1 MESSAREH
9 RLFKIGVVTRVTGVP
24 VATLRVWEKRYGFP
38 KSARTAGGHRLYSER
53 DIELIRWVKSQLDM
67 GMKTSQAMRTLER
80 LEQGDGLSAIVPTPA
95 PTTVEAQ
102 PQGSLD
108 THVRHLLDTLTA
120 NDLEG
125 ADRLLGEMLAFYSPE
140 QIVLGVILPV
150 LSGIG
155 TEWAEGRIGVAT
167 EHLASAFLRQRLLMW
182 LVTGPTPRQV
192 RPVVMACAPGEW
204 HDGSLL
210 MLAVLLRRRGWPVL
224 YLGQSVPLG
233 DLAAFVRQVEP
244 SAVVLVAMTEEPA
257 RSIIEWPR
265 YFAEAAAGGS
275 VTVGYGGAVY
285 GQQPALREETPGLF
299 LGTTLE
305 EGLASVEALL
315 RRG

>member
-1 MESSAREH
+1 
-9 RLFKIGVVTRVTGVP
+9 
-24 VATLRVWEKRYGFP
+24 LRVWEKRYGFP

-80 LEQGDGLSAIVPTPA
+80 LEQGEGLPALLTAPA
-95 PTTVEAQ
+95 PPSTSVEAQ
-102 PQGSLD
+102 PQGSID

-155 TEWAEGRIGVAT
+155 IEWAEGRIGVAT

-233 DLAAFVRQVEP
+233 DLAAFVQQVEP

-257 RSIIEWPR
+257 RSLMEWPR
-265 YFAEAAAGGS
+265 YFAEAASGG

-285 GQQPALREETPGLF
+285 GWQPALKEETPGLF
-299 LGTTLE
+299 LGKTLE

-315 RRG
+315 GRL